1 MKKLITIILFC
12 FITFIVISQEKEDQK
27 FFKIKTLGVTS
38 SEMLEHNV
46 WSNWLEW
53 TKTNVLITLDITAN
67 QIIIYGKIKNTF
79 DIIEYQNNY
88 TDDDGDEWI
97 GFKTIDDNGMKVEIR
112 HITMTENNGDVYK
125 QICFDYKSY
134 RILYYIDTQ

>member
-12 FITFIVISQEKEDQK
+12 FIAFTAISQEKEEQK

-53 TKTNVLITLDITAN
+53 TKTNVLITLDITTN

-97 GFKTIDDNGMKVEIR
+97 GFKTIDDDGMKVEIR